1 MGASKPL
8 VKRNDNDE
16 MRPEY
21 DFSHGV
27 RGKHYEA
34 YRAGTNVVFLDSDV
48 AQAFGDSAAV
58 NQALRLLLQLART
71 NVPGSVQ
78 TDKTAQPPG
87 RAPRRSR
94 LSGPNPGLATPD
106 FGPRTLF
113 YVTRPCPSD
122 LGPFLPPRAFPD
134 LPCPFWKS
142 RTPREQGLMCNPPRI
157 RSHSMIGWWSAI
169 RMASGEGAEES

>member
-1 MGASKPL
+1 MGASKLL

-71 NVPGSVQ
+71 NVPESVQ
-78 TDKTAQPPG
+78 ANKTAQPTG
-87 RAPRRSR
+87 
-94 LSGPNPGLATPD
+94 
-106 FGPRTLF
+106 
-113 YVTRPCPSD
+113 
-122 LGPFLPPRAFPD
+122 
-134 LPCPFWKS
+134 
-142 RTPREQGLMCNPPRI
+142 RTPRRAKKPKRVRAGR
-157 RSHSMIGWWSAI
+157 G
-169 RMASGEGAEES
+169 